1 MNRDPVAGGL
11 AVAIDDVRIGLAV
24 GEWGVARIAALDGR
38 AGCLTWGGTEPHVE
52 ASEPALEVGQVDAIV
67 DGDFAHA
74 CASGDLHGHP
84 VGGRRA
90 GARGACG
97 RVGVVES
104 AAGAVDAVGGG
115 EAGSVAASGGAHA
128 SEGER
133 GTSSEQQQQQQQEEE
148 EEGEEESVEAALAL
162 DVQTICRPK
171 GGPVNPER
179 QMHAWAGHGQGM
191 V

>member
-24 GEWGVARIAALDGR
+24 GEWGVARVAAVDGR
-38 AGCLTWGGTEPHVE
+38 AGCLTRGGTEPDFE
-52 ASEPALEVGQVDAIV
+52 APEPALEVGPVDAV
-67 DGDFAHA
+67 EDGDFAHA

-133 GTSSEQQQQQQQEEE
+133 GSSRRRRRRT
-148 EEGEEESVEAALAL
+148 EAMGAWVSSRSA
-162 DVQTICRPK
+162 DHYTCMQTQ
-171 GGPVNPER
+171 GPVHTCM
-179 QMHAWAGHGQGM
+179 QMDMA
-191 V
+191 